1 MHIGS
6 ILVVLVLSV
15 LIVAYITYP
24 FQIDESEQGSLSE
37 NDEDQPE

>member
-6 ILVVLVLSV
+6 ILVVLVMSI
-15 LIVAYITYP
+15 LIVAYITHP
-24 FQIDESEQGSLSE
+24 FQTDESERGPVSE